1 MMIKIKIPDLN
12 DFIIQATI
20 DLVVYKF
27 HFSWNDR
34 GRYWTFEIM
43 DQQKNLL
50 LGRTK
55 CVPNYN
61 VLPQF
66 KNEYLPEGSII
77 FLHYNPKAITIG
89 RDDFATGL
97 AEFLYLTKA
106 EVTALGTV

>member
-1 MMIKIKIPDLN
+1 MIKIKLPDLN
-12 DFIIQATI
+12 DFIIQQTI
-20 DLVVYKF
+20 DQVVYKF

-34 GRYWTFEIM
+34 GQYWTFEIL
-43 DQQKNLL
+43 DLQKNLL
-50 LGRTK
+50 LGKTK

-66 KNEYLPEGSII
+66 RNEYLPEGAFI
-77 FLHYNPKAITIG
+77 FLHYDKTVSAIG
-89 RDDFATGL
+89 RDDFINGT